1 MLHLLK
7 KAQTGVRTREDI
19 YAEFSTLV
27 NMSPLELENWLETKT
42 SQTPAQDTCESEL
55 VIDKKFSR
63 KLIKILLKRK
73 FMLTKGDYE
82 FMDKVVNHV
91 SKLYSHK
98 PTDDILV
105 STWRYALMN
114 LGHDPVKVLE
124 N

>member
-7 KAQTGVRTREDI
+7 KAQTGVRTREDV
-19 YAEFSTLV
+19 YAEFSALV

-42 SQTPAQDTCESEL
+42 SKIPGEETRESEL

-73 FMLTKGDYE
+73 VMLTKGEYE
-82 FMDKVVNHV
+82 CMDTIVNHIK
-91 SKLYSHK
+91 KLYNHK
-98 PTDDILV
+98 PAEDILT
-105 STWRYALMN
+105 SDWRYALMN
-114 LGHDPVKVLE
+114 LGHDPLKVME